1 MAKKLAQKT
10 FPSGHGPDD
19 FQCFGPAA
27 TKDGEFADTRIS
39 DCGCFKQDGTD
50 SNKYYHG
57 AVVKSK
63 KTGNWYAYFEWAR
76 TGAPNPSFQF
86 VECDSEAD
94 AQAAY
99 EKQLHSKNDKRG
111 EWVNHAS
118 LGRILQAKAKKDCYL
133 VRPQATRSTGLPD
146 AKTITQNE
154 GAKPNGNGKKK
165 AAKKSKK
172 LKGKGLKTDS
182 QTMSLMRDLNVGT
195 VNFTRSS
202 MADSALPTQVAIDE
216 GRDILGEAK
225 KRVKKVGDDV
235 DEQVADKE
243 LKQLT
248 SMMYG
253 RIPKKK
259 GRNADPEEWILSMT
273 NIAQWDADLDAF
285 ESALYTVDLG
295 AEAEEDPF
303 GGIPIK
309 NMGWL
314 SPQSELGKFIREW
327 MPTASANRH
336 GWVNKMKIKNVWS
349 IERVGD
355 VTKISRAQDRI
366 AKDKINGRVE
376 SPLFQPKKRVDLSRD
391 ELKKFTRSKTWMLFH
406 GTRSVNVSGIMR
418 TSLRLPK
425 QLVGVQITGAMFGP
439 GIYWAD
445 DWKKS
450 AGYCSLRN
458 SYWAGGSGTIRGRGA
473 FMFIADVAL
482 GKPFVAPGPSGYTKP
497 PAGHHSVF
505 GKAGRSHVA
514 NNEFITYSGDTNRL
528 RYLVEFDA

>member
-1 MAKKLAQKT
+1 MGKKLPQKT
-10 FPSGHGPDD
+10 FPSGHNPGD

-27 TKDGEFADTRIS
+27 TKDGEFSDTRIC
-39 DCGCFKQDGTD
+39 DMGCFKQDGTD

-63 KTGNWYAYFEWAR
+63 NTGDWFSYFEWAR
-76 TGAPNPSFQF
+76 TGASTPSFQF
-86 VECDSEAD
+86 VECCSEAD

-111 EWVNHAS
+111 EWINHAS

-154 GAKPNGNGKKK
+154 GAKPGNGKSNGKK
-165 AAKKSKK
+165 AKKKASKT
-172 LKGKGLKTDS
+172 LKTDS
-182 QTMSLMRDLNVGT
+182 QTMRLMHDLNVGT
-195 VNFTRSS
+195 VSYTRSS
-202 MADSALPTQVAIDE
+202 MADSAIPTQMAIDE
-216 GRDILGEAK
+216 GRDILNEAK

-235 DEQVADKE
+235 DEQIADKD
-243 LKQLT
+243 LGQLT
-248 SMMYG
+248 AMMYG

-259 GRNADPEEWILSMT
+259 GRKADPEEWILSMT

-285 ESALYTVDLG
+285 ESALYTTDLG
-295 AEAEEDPF
+295 AETEEDPF
-303 GGIPIK
+303 GGMPIVS
-309 NMGWL
+309 MEWL
-314 SPQSELGKFIREW
+314 SPKTELGAFVRDW

-336 GWVNKMKIKNVWS
+336 GWVSSMKIKNVWRL
-349 IERVGD
+349 ERVGD
-355 VTKISRAQDRI
+355 VAKISRAQDRI
-366 AKDKINGRVE
+366 AKDRINGRIE
-376 SPLFQPKKRVDLSRD
+376 SPLFQPKKRIDLTRD
-391 ELKKFTRSKTWMLFH
+391 EMKRFTRSKTWMLFH

-482 GKPFVAPGPSGYTKP
+482 GKPFVAPGPRGYTGP
-497 PAGHHSVF
+497 PSGHHSVF
-505 GKAGRSHVA
+505 GKAGRSNVA